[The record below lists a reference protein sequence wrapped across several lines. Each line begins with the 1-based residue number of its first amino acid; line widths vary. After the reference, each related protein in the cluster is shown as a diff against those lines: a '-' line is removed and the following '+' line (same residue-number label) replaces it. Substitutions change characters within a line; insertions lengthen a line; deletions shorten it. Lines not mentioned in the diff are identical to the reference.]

1 MKSQQMNNTNLRE
14 QLDKYLVKWKWFFL
28 SFMICFALSFIY
40 LRYASNTYKIAATI
54 KIADSNE
61 QSTLKEANVMN
72 DYGLFK
78 QDHNSV
84 ADEIQV
90 LGSRTIIT
98 NVVQKLNLQVQYYLT
113 GKIKETEIYKNPP
126 VSIHFLESDSLLK
139 AIDTSIILHVDSKSQ
154 FSIKGST
161 KKFNFGDNI
170 KMSFGEFILTP
181 NFSQPKMKVGK
192 NLKVKISP
200 IDKVSSFYNQKI
212 KITTSAENS
221 SIINLELD
229 DPVVEK
235 GQDILNNIIE
245 EYNTLVI
252 KNKKEVVKTTSDF
265 INNRLKDV
273 STELSQVDLTSENIK
288 KDNRLTDLS
297 SQSSIF
303 LQTER
308 DIETQQIATIT
319 ELSLID
325 YMTTYLD
332 DNNGRK
338 NDLIPSNM
346 LFQDASINEI
356 TKSHNDLVNQR
367 NRTLK
372 NSSEKNPVVTN
383 LDAQIISL
391 KQNLITGLKSIK
403 SSNQIKLDALNS
415 QDRRISSQIYS
426 APKKERQ
433 FRDVE
438 RQQNIKESIYLYLLQ
453 KREESAISHGVS
465 SPNAII
471 IDTAYA
477 NSLPIWP
484 KKEVLFLGAFVIGL
498 LIPLSFIYLMELL
511 NTKIRDKHDLAK
523 VLTIPF
529 IGDIPKSN
537 SKNVFIDKFDYSSK
551 AEAFRLIRT
560 NIEFMFPNT
569 IKTKGK
575 TIFVTSTTSKEGKSH
590 TSINL
595 AKSLSFSNQKVLIIE
610 SDIRVP
616 KLNKYLKV
624 PNKTG
629 LGLTNYIIDEKINF
643 SDIITKVDDNLDIIP
658 CGTIPPNPAE
668 LLLDD
673 NLEILFNAVKN
684 KYDYIIV
691 DTSAIGLVTDTLL
704 ISKFADMVLYVVSA
718 NNIDKRQLHVAQTM
732 FDEKRLP
739 NMVTLLNSVKQKRGY
754 GYGYGKMPKKNKSLF
769 S

>member
-1 MKSQQMNNTNLRE
+1 MRTPPMNNTNLRE
-14 QLDKYLVKWKWFFL
+14 QLDKYVVKWKWFLL
-28 SFMICFALSFIY
+28 SFMICFALSFLY

-54 KIADSNE
+54 KIANNKE
-61 QSTLKEANVMN
+61 QSTLKEANALN

-90 LGSRTIIT
+90 LGSRSIIS
-98 NVVQKLNLQVQYYLT
+98 NVVKKLNLQVQYYVT

-126 VSIHFLESDSLLK
+126 VSINFLESDSLLK
-139 AIDTSIILHVDSKSQ
+139 TIDTSITLHVDSRSQ
-154 FSIKGST
+154 FSIKGIN
-161 KKFNFGDNI
+161 KKYNFGDNI

-181 NFSQPKMKVGK
+181 NFSQSKMKVGK
-192 NLKVKISP
+192 NLTVKISP
-200 IDKVSSFYNQKI
+200 IEKVSSFYNQKI
-212 KITTSAENS
+212 KITSSGENS

-229 DPVVEK
+229 DPVKEK
-235 GQDILNNIIE
+235 AKDILNHIIE
-245 EYNTLVI
+245 AYNTLVI
-252 KNKKEVVKTTSDF
+252 TNKIEVVKTTSDF

-273 STELSQVDLTSENIK
+273 STELSQVDLTSETIK

-308 DIETQQIATIT
+308 DIEAQQIATIT
-319 ELSLID
+319 ELNLID
-325 YMTTYLD
+325 YMMEYLA
-332 DNNGRK
+332 DNNGSK
-338 NDLIPSNM
+338 SNLIPSNM
-346 LFQDASINEI
+346 LFQDNSINEI
-356 TKSHNDLVNQR
+356 TKKHNDLVTQR

-372 NSSEKNPVVTN
+372 NSSEKNPVVSN
-383 LDAQIISL
+383 LDAQIVSL
-391 KQNLITGLKSIK
+391 KQNLNAGLRSIK
-403 SSNQIKLDALNS
+403 SSYQIKLDALNK
-415 QDRRISSQIYS
+415 QDRRITSQIYS
-426 APKKERQ
+426 APEKERQ

-438 RQQNIKESIYLYLLQ
+438 RQQTIKESIYLYLLQ

-471 IDTAYA
+471 IDAAYA

-484 KKEVLFLGAFVIGL
+484 KKEVLFLGAFVLGL
-498 LIPLSFIYLMELL
+498 LFPLSIIYIREML
-511 NTKIRDKHDLAK
+511 NTKIRNKQDLAR
-523 VLTIPF
+523 VLSIPY

-537 SKNVFIDKFDYSSK
+537 SKNVFIDKFDYSAK
-551 AEAFRLIRT
+551 AEAFRLVRT
-560 NIEFMFPNT
+560 NIDFMLPNT

-595 AKSLSFSNQKVLIIE
+595 AKSLSFSNKKVLIIE

-629 LGLTNYIIDEKINF
+629 LGLTNYIIDETINF
-643 SDIITKVDDNLDIIP
+643 RDVIIKVDDHLDIIP

-704 ISKFADMVLYVVSA
+704 ISKFADMVLFVVSA

-739 NMVTLLNSVKQKRGY
+739 NMVALLNSVKQKRGY
-754 GYGYGKMPKKNKSLF
+754 GYGYGKMPKKNKSMF